1 MKTIRIVGVPEHFN
15 FPWQLTIDEG
25 LFNEA
30 GIDVEWTDIPQG
42 TGKMCEMLRNEETD
56 LAVILTEGII
66 KDIANGNESVILQ
79 TFVQSPLQW
88 GIHVNAK
95 SSFKNIED
103 LKGKTAAISRFG
115 SGSELMSYVNASNQN
130 WDFDSVKFEIVNT
143 LDGAVEALTE
153 NKADY
158 FMWDRFMT
166 QPIVDKGIFRR
177 VDVCPTPWPCFMIV
191 ARKEFYENNKPMVNH
206 LLKIINQTT
215 TEFKMIP
222 SIDKTLAS
230 VFDQKLDDIQQWL
243 QITKWS
249 QKKLNEKQ
257 FEQIIQDLIK
267 YNIIKEPLKYSD
279 CIAQ

>member
-115 SGSELMSYVNASNQN
+115 SGSELMTYVNASNQN
-130 WDFDSVKFEIVNT
+130 WYFDSVKFEIVNT

-166 QPIVDKGIFRR
+166 QPIVNKGIFRR
-177 VDVCPTPWPCFMIV
+177 INVCPTPWPCFMIV
-191 ARKEFYENNKPMVNH
+191 ARKEFYENNKPMVDH

-267 YNIIKEPLKYSD
+267 YNIIK
-279 CIAQ
+279 